1 MFENDSPDRVAVN
14 EGIAVGTGGD
24 RELKAD
30 VFVPPAPVANGI
42 GVLIIHGGGWI
53 SGDRTQLRG
62 YGILLGRVGYTCVA
76 CEYRL
81 APDAKWPAQLN
92 DVRTALGW
100 MRAHAGDLRIDA
112 DRIAVQGNSAGAHLA
127 LMLAAKEPGIAA
139 CISIYGPTDLARRMA
154 VVDENQPSRATSVRT
169 LMASTDAE
177 SLAEASPTMYATA
190 SFPPTMLIHGNAD
203 EIAPVQNSFRMYE
216 ALIAAGAK
224 AELHVFEGVPHSFD
238 RDPALGRQCASL
250 MSLFLQRHVPART
263 PAALA
268 P

>member
-139 CISIYGPTDLARRMA
+139 CMAIYAPADLTLRQAWAERQQQRNS
-154 VVDENQPSRATSVRT
+154 VVTQLLER
-169 LMASTDAE
+169 TDAD